1 MTSSPTSLHSS
12 LARATSSRSKMAQF
26 EPNPAIASYSGPS
39 YVSVTLYRSPSNAV
53 SGLQRTAQA

>member
-1 MTSSPTSLHSS
+1 
-12 LARATSSRSKMAQF
+12 MAQF